1 MFNSKFYLVITSL
14 IVFLLT
20 VSSVT
25 NFAQAQNSDW
35 YGAITAGQGEASADD
50 FDTSSSTSIY
60 LGNRYDKKSAYEF
73 GYIDLGEF
81 DLEGFNDTY
90 VEITGFEISG
100 LGIARIGE
108 SSEFFGKFGI
118 FLWESDGEALGN
130 SVDGDDDISLL
141 LGLGA
146 NIPFSQSV
154 GLRLELVD
162 YLNVDDE
169 DIINLSIGLFVKF

>member
-1 MFNSKFYLVITSL
+1 MFNSKFYLVIVSF
-14 IVFLLT
+14 IIFLPP

-35 YGAITAGQGEASADD
+35 YGAITAGQGDVGDND
-50 FDTSSSTSIY
+50 FDESSSTSFY
-60 LGNRYDKKSAYEF
+60 LGNRYDRKSAYEF

-81 DLEGFNDTY
+81 DLKGFSDSY

-108 SSEFFGKFGI
+108 SSEFFGKIGI
-118 FLWESDGEALGN
+118 FFWESDGEALGN

-162 YLNVDDE
+162 YLDVDDE
-169 DIINLSIGLFVKF
+169 DIINLSIGLFLKF

>member
-73 GYIDLGEF
+73 L
-81 DLEGFNDTY
+81 T
-90 VEITGFEISG
+90 
-100 LGIARIGE
+100 
-108 SSEFFGKFGI
+108 
-118 FLWESDGEALGN
+118 
-130 SVDGDDDISLL
+130 
-141 LGLGA
+141 
-146 NIPFSQSV
+146 
-154 GLRLELVD
+154 
-162 YLNVDDE
+162 
-169 DIINLSIGLFVKF
+169 